1 MNRKIADVMAKPYTI
16 VAHASGAGASAVAVL
31 RVSGPQASTILEALC
46 GGLPEPRVAALRQ
59 VGPPHWS
66 LIDRGLVLWFPAPA
80 SFTGEDMAELH
91 VHGSRAVVAEA
102 MEAMLSLDGVKLA
115 EPGEFAR
122 RAFENAKID
131 LRQVEGLADLV
142 QAETSRQ
149 REQALAQA
157 EGIASERYEAWRKQL
172 LKAQGLVEAELD
184 FADEGDVGV
193 GVAAEAGVIADG
205 LIVDLDS
212 ALRGRGER
220 LRSGVRIVIAGP
232 PNAGKSSLL
241 NALARRDV
249 AIVSHEAG
257 TTRDIIEVHLDLG
270 GLPVTLTDTAGLR
283 EAASHVEAEGIARA
297 FSRAEDADILLWVV
311 DATAPVWQP
320 PASLAG
326 KTRVVVVNKIDIAA
340 DAGTGQGDAVAV
352 SAKTGQGL
360 DQLLA
365 RLEVEAGA
373 ATDAGGGGAL
383 MTRTRHRVE
392 LEAARDA
399 LVRFRDVPAAPELKA
414 EELRIAARHLGR
426 LTGRIDI
433 EDVLGEVFA
442 EFCIGK

>member
-1 MNRKIADVMAKPYTI
+1 MPASPDTI
-16 VAHASGAGASAVAVL
+16 VAHASGAGVSAVAVL
-31 RVSGPQASTILEALC
+31 RVSGAQASSVLEALC
-46 GGLPEPRVAALRQ
+46 GGLPEPRVAALRRI
-59 VGPPHWS
+59 GPPHWS

-91 VHGSRAVVAEA
+91 VHGSRAVVTEA
-102 MEAMLSLDGVKLA
+102 IEAMLSLDGVRLA
-115 EPGEFAR
+115 EPGEFVR
-122 RAFENAKID
+122 RAFENGKID

-157 EGIASERYEAWRKQL
+157 EGIASEQYEAWRKQL

-193 GVAAEAGVIADG
+193 GVSAQAAT
-205 LIVDLDS
+205 IVA
-212 ALRGRGER
+212 ALLAELEGALQGRGER

-257 TTRDIIEVHLDLG
+257 TTRDIIEVHLDLD

-283 EAASHVEAEGIARA
+283 EAASNVEAEGIARA
-297 FSRAEDADILLWVV
+297 LSRAEDADILLWVV

-320 PASLAG
+320 PTSLAD
-326 KTRVVVVNKIDIAA
+326 KARIVVLNKIDLAA
-340 DAGTGQGDAVAV
+340 DAGAGQGDAIAV

-360 DQLLA
+360 DHLLA
-365 RLEVEAGA
+365 KLEAEAGA
-373 ATDAGGGGAL
+373 ATDTGAGGAL
-383 MTRTRHRVE
+383 MTRARHRIE
-392 LEAARDA
+392 LVAARDA

-414 EELRIAARHLGR
+414 EELRVAARHLGR
-426 LTGRIDI
+426 LTGRIDV
-433 EDVLGEVFA
+433 EDVLGEIFA

>member
-1 MNRKIADVMAKPYTI
+1 MAQPASTDTI
-16 VAHASGAGASAVAVL
+16 VAHASGAGVSAVAVL
-31 RVSGPQASTILEALC
+31 RVSGPQASAILEALC
-46 GGLPEPRVAALRQ
+46 GGLPEPRIATLRRI
-59 VGPPHWS
+59 GPPHWS

-91 VHGSRAVVAEA
+91 VHGSRAVVSEA
-102 MEAMLSLDGVKLA
+102 LAAMLSLNGVRLA
-115 EPGEFAR
+115 EPGEFVR
-122 RAFENAKID
+122 RAFENGKID

-157 EGIASERYEAWRKQL
+157 EGIASECYEAWRRSL

-184 FADEGDVGV
+184 FADEGDVGI
-193 GVAAEAGVIADG
+193 GVAAEAAAIADR
-205 LIVDLDS
+205 LIAELEEG
-212 ALRGRGER
+212 LRGRGER

-257 TTRDIIEVHLDLG
+257 TTRDVIEVHLDLG

-283 EAASHVEAEGIARA
+283 EAASGVEAEGIARA
-297 FSRAEDADILLWVV
+297 LSRAEDADILLWVV
-311 DATAPVWQP
+311 DATAAVWEP
-320 PASLAG
+320 PAPLAD
-326 KTRVVVVNKIDIAA
+326 KTRVVVLNKIDLAGDA
-340 DAGTGQGDAVAV
+340 DAGQGDVIAI

-360 DQLLA
+360 DRLLT
-365 RLEVEAGA
+365 RLEAEAGA
-373 ATDAGGGGAL
+373 ATDEGAGGAL
-383 MTRTRHRVE
+383 MTRARHRIE
-392 LEAARDA
+392 LGAARDA
-399 LVRFRDVPAAPELKA
+399 LVRFRDIPAAPELKA

-426 LTGRIDI
+426 LTGRIDV
-433 EDVLGEVFA
+433 EDVLGEIFA

>member
-1 MNRKIADVMAKPYTI
+1 MAPPPDTI

-31 RVSGPQASTILEALC
+31 RVSGPQASTVVEALC
-46 GGLPEPRVAALRQ
+46 GGLPEPRVATLRRI
-59 VGPPHWS
+59 GPPHWS

-80 SFTGEDMAELH
+80 SFTGEDMAELQ
-91 VHGSRAVVAEA
+91 VHGSRAVVTGAIEA
-102 MEAMLSLDGVKLA
+102 ILSLDGVRLA
-115 EPGEFAR
+115 EPGEFVR
-122 RAFENAKID
+122 RAFENGKID

-184 FADEGDVGV
+184 FADEGDVGAGV
-193 GVAAEAGVIADG
+193 SAQAGAIVAALLME
-205 LIVDLDS
+205 LES
-212 ALRGRGER
+212 ALQGRGER

-257 TTRDIIEVHLDLG
+257 TTRDVIEVHLDLG
-270 GLPVTLTDTAGLR
+270 GLPVMLTDTAGLR
-283 EAASHVEAEGIARA
+283 EASSHVEAEGIARA
-297 FSRAEDADILLWVV
+297 LSRAEDADILLWIV
-311 DATAPVWQP
+311 DATASVWQP
-320 PASLAG
+320 PASLAEQA
-326 KTRVVVVNKIDIAA
+326 RIVVLNKIDLAP
-340 DAGTGQGDAVAV
+340 DAGGGQGDAVAV

-360 DQLLA
+360 DRLLA
-365 RLEVEAGA
+365 RLEAEAGGA
-373 ATDAGGGGAL
+373 LDAGGGGAL
-383 MTRTRHRVE
+383 MTRARHRIE

-426 LTGRIDI
+426 LTGRIDV
-433 EDVLGEVFA
+433 EGVLGEIFA

>member
-1 MNRKIADVMAKPYTI
+1 M
-16 VAHASGAGASAVAVL
+16 
-31 RVSGPQASTILEALC
+31 
-46 GGLPEPRVAALRQ
+46 
-59 VGPPHWS
+59 
-66 LIDRGLVLWFPAPA
+66 
-80 SFTGEDMAELH
+80 
-91 VHGSRAVVAEA
+91 
-102 MEAMLSLDGVKLA
+102 
-115 EPGEFAR
+115 
-122 RAFENAKID
+122 
-131 LRQVEGLADLV
+131 

-157 EGIASERYEAWRKQL
+157 EGIASERYDAWRKQL

-193 GVAAEAGVIADG
+193 GVSAQAGAIAAALLTE
-205 LIVDLDS
+205 LES
-212 ALRGRGER
+212 ALQGRGER

-257 TTRDIIEVHLDLG
+257 TTRDVIEVHLDLG

-283 EAASHVEAEGIARA
+283 EASSHVEAEGIARA
-297 FSRAEDADILLWVV
+297 LSRAEDADILLWVV
-311 DATAPVWQP
+311 DATASVWQP
-320 PASLAG
+320 PASLADQALI
-326 KTRVVVVNKIDIAA
+326 VVLNKIDLAP
-340 DAGTGQGDAVAV
+340 DAGAGQGDAVAV

-360 DQLLA
+360 DHLLA
-365 RLEVEAGA
+365 RLEAEAGT

-383 MTRTRHRVE
+383 MTRARHRIE

-399 LVRFRDVPAAPELKA
+399 LVRFRDAPAAPELKA

-426 LTGRIDI
+426 LTGRIDV
-433 EDVLGEVFA
+433 EDVLGEIFA

>member
-1 MNRKIADVMAKPYTI
+1 MPASTDTI
-16 VAHASGAGASAVAVL
+16 VAHASGAGVSAVAVL
-31 RVSGPQASTILEALC
+31 RVSGPQASSVLEALC
-46 GGLPEPRVAALRQ
+46 GGLPAPRVAALRRI
-59 VGPPHWS
+59 GPPHWS

-91 VHGSRAVVAEA
+91 VHGGRAVVTEA
-102 MEAMLSLDGVKLA
+102 IEAMLSLDGVRLA
-115 EPGEFAR
+115 EPGEFVR
-122 RAFENAKID
+122 RAFENGKID

-157 EGIASERYEAWRKQL
+157 EGIASEQYEAWRKEL

-193 GVAAEAGVIADG
+193 GVSAQAAT
-205 LIVDLDS
+205 IVA
-212 ALRGRGER
+212 ALLAELEGALQGRGER

-257 TTRDIIEVHLDLG
+257 TTRDVIEVHLDLD

-283 EAASHVEAEGIARA
+283 EAASNAEAEGIARA
-297 FSRAEDADILLWVV
+297 LSRAEDADILLWVV
-311 DATAPVWQP
+311 DATASVWQP
-320 PASLAG
+320 PASLAD
-326 KTRVVVVNKIDIAA
+326 KSRLVVLNKIDLAA
-340 DAGTGQGDAVAV
+340 DAGAGKGDAIAV

-360 DQLLA
+360 DRLLA
-365 RLEVEAGA
+365 KLEAEAGGA
-373 ATDAGGGGAL
+373 LDAGAGGAL
-383 MTRTRHRVE
+383 MTRARHRIE
-392 LEAARDA
+392 LEAARNA

-426 LTGRIDI
+426 LTGRIDV
-433 EDVLGEVFA
+433 EDVLGEIFA